1 MVDFA
6 KPIDLSNNR
15 LETMYNGRKLVL
27 FNPKVY
33 EGPITLQALP
43 YGGIQSV
50 YNNQLIINTV
60 DGFISTD
67 LIEYNGILMTTK
79 KFIEIED
86 NLVNQVLPS

>member
-1 MVDFA
+1 MVDFC
-6 KPIDLSNNR
+6 KSLDLSNDR
-15 LETMYNGRKLVL
+15 LETMYNGKKLVL
-27 FNPKVY
+27 FNPKFY

-50 YNNQLIINTV
+50 YDNKLIIYTK
-60 DGFISTD
+60 DGFIFTD
-67 LIEYNGILMTTK
+67 LVEYNGILMSTE

>member
-1 MVDFA
+1 MVDFC

-27 FNPKVY
+27 FNPKMY

-43 YGGIQSV
+43 YGGIQSI
-50 YNNQLIINTV
+50 YNNQLIIYTKN
-60 DGFISTD
+60 GFISTD
-67 LIEYNGILMTTK
+67 LVEYNGILMTTK

-86 NLVNQVLPS
+86 NLVNQILPS